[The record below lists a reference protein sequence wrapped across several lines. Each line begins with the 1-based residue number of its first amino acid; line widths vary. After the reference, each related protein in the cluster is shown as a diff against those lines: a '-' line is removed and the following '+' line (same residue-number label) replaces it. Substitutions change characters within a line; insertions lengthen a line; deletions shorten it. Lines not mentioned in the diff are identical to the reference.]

1 MTVSEV
7 HPSVFNTDDNQV
19 VYNQTRLGH
28 AAAAVAAVEL
38 HERGK
43 ELQYDDARLV
53 VTRRRGYRSRP
64 RKMITSC
71 FFILF
76 VFLFYPQQAIV
87 ILASTPSC
95 VWYTGESSTIPLCV
109 TPGQVTSLNTPEAKA
124 AGVCSGQ
131 TGNGQTAC
139 EATSVARTINS
150 GATANATT
158 CAWYTVNGPS
168 ATVPLCLTQQQKQD
182 MEHSSAVQGAA
193 ICSQRTSEGEVAC
206 TSTSYDVN
214 LPSDNDTVRIAM
226 IKICTWYPLRHVSS
240 TAVGAVTALCVTEE
254 QAANMNTPGG
264 VAAQLCSSR
273 QAGGEAECVGPSS
286 RAAAR
291 RTCNSERSALAAVEM
306 LMLTMIMV
314 LAHGRPWTSLTDRA
328 SRVIKL

>member
-7 HPSVFNTDDNQV
+7 DPSVFNTGNQV
-19 VYNQTRLGH
+19 VNQTRLGH
-28 AAAAVAAVEL
+28 AAAAVAAVEW
-38 HERGK
+38 HERK
-43 ELQYDDARLV
+43 ELQCDDARLV
-53 VTRRRGYRSRP
+53 TRRGYRSRP
-64 RKMITSC
+64 RKMITCSC
-71 FFILF
+71 FFFIFIL
-76 VFLFYPQQAIV
+76 VLLYPQQANV

-124 AGVCSGQ
+124 AAVCSGQ

-139 EATSVARTINS
+139 ETTTVASPVT
-150 GATANATT
+150 GATEINATT
-158 CAWYTVNGPS
+158 CVLYTIAVPTS
-168 ATVPLCLTQQQKQD
+168 TVPLCLTQQQKQD
-182 MEHSSAVQGAA
+182 MEHSSAVQEAA

-214 LPSDNDTVRIAM
+214 PPSDNDTARIAM

-254 QAANMNTPGG
+254 QAANMNTPAG

-291 RTCNSERSALAAVEM
+291 SRTPSSERSALAAVEM

-314 LAHGRPWTSLTDRA
+314 LAHCRPWTLTDSA
-328 SRVIKL
+328 SRVKL